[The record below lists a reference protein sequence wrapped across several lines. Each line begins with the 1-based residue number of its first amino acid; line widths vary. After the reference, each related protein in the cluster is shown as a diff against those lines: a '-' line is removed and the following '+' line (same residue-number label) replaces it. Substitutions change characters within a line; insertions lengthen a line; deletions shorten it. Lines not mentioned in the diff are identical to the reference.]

1 MNTTA
6 YIIVQSKLSL
16 LILNSSTYIDF
27 YKENNERDPKFTAAD
42 KVRISKYNNFFAKD
56 SDSNWSEVFMISK
69 AKNTVWWAYLISYLK
84 GEEIVGTIYETKL
97 QKTNQKEFR
106 MEKVIKT
113 KSKNYT
119 FWKVYDNTFN
129 SWIDKKYIV
138 I

>member
-1 MNTTA
+1 
-6 YIIVQSKLSL
+6 
-16 LILNSSTYIDF
+16 
-27 YKENNERDPKFTAAD
+27 
-42 KVRISKYNNFFAKD
+42 
-56 SDSNWSEVFMISK
+56 MISK
-69 AKNTVWWAYLISYLK
+69 AKNTVRWAYLISYLK

-97 QKTNQKEFR
+97 QKTNQKEFT

>member
-1 MNTTA
+1 MNTRA
-6 YIIVQSKLSL
+6 YIIVQSKWSL

-27 YKENNERDPKFTAAD
+27 YKENNERDPKFTAID
-42 KVRISKYNNFFAKD
+42 KVRISKYNTFFAKG

-69 AKNTVWWAYLISYLK
+69 AKNTVQWAYLISYHK

-97 QKTNQKEFR
+97 QKSNQKEFR

-119 FWKVYDNTFN
+119 FLKVYDNTFN

>member
-6 YIIVQSKLSL
+6 YIIVQSKWSL
-16 LILNSSTYIDF
+16 WILNSSTYIDF
-27 YKENNERDPKFTAAD
+27 YKKNNERDPKFTAID
-42 KVRISKYNNFFAKD
+42 KVRISKYNTFFAKG

-69 AKNTVWWAYLISYLK
+69 AKNTVQWAYLISYHK

-97 QKTNQKEFR
+97 QKSNQKEFR

-119 FWKVYDNTFN
+119 FLKVYDNTFN

>member
-1 MNTTA
+1 
-6 YIIVQSKLSL
+6 
-16 LILNSSTYIDF
+16 
-27 YKENNERDPKFTAAD
+27 
-42 KVRISKYNNFFAKD
+42 
-56 SDSNWSEVFMISK
+56 MISK
-69 AKNTVWWAYLISYLK
+69 AKNTVQWAYLISYHK

-97 QKTNQKEFR
+97 QKSNQKEFR

-119 FWKVYDNTFN
+119 FLKVYDNTFN